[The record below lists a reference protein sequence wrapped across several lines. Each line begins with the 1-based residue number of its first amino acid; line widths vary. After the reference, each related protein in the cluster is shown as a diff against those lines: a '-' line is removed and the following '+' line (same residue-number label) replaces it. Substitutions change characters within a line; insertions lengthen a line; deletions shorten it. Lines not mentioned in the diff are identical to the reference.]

1 MSATSPRSSERAR
14 RLGQPS
20 SQRALIALTQVL
32 SLAVWFSVSAVVPS
46 MQQDLML
53 NDSTTV
59 WLTGTVQIGFV
70 VGALT
75 ATILNLSD
83 RVRPNILLGLSAVL
97 AAVCTFSVAVFAE
110 DVTVA
115 LILRFATGVCLAG
128 VYPVGMKLMASWA
141 SAAERGAAMGLLI
154 GALTLGST
162 LPHLIS
168 GFAVLPWRTVLNITA
183 AVALLGAVIAF
194 TVIRVGPHL
203 PQSSRSLNPRYLLTM
218 FAEAGPRRV
227 NLGYFGHMWKLY
239 ALWTWIPLF
248 VLNSPASPDSR
259 GYDQAM
265 IFFTLGVVGY
275 AGCRAGGRAADR
287 YGREKAA
294 VVALSISG
302 LCCLLSPLAFVAPA
316 PVLAIFCGV
325 WGASVIADS
334 GVFSAML
341 SEVADQRY
349 VGTALSAQTAIG
361 FAITVASIQLVSLI
375 ANVSSWQLAFLA
387 LVPGPLLGVIAMLR
401 FRQPAG

>member
-20 SQRALIALTQVL
+20 AQRALIALTQVL

-203 PQSSRSLNPRYLLTM
+203 PQSSRSLNPPLLQPRTVRTAQCQRPCVVDYWNQ
-218 FAEAGPRRV
+218 AE
-227 NLGYFGHMWKLY
+227 
-239 ALWTWIPLF
+239 
-248 VLNSPASPDSR
+248 
-259 GYDQAM
+259 
-265 IFFTLGVVGY
+265 TLG
-275 AGCRAGGRAADR
+275 ADD
-287 YGREKAA
+287 
-294 VVALSISG
+294 
-302 LCCLLSPLAFVAPA
+302 FVA
-316 PVLAIFCGV
+316 
-325 WGASVIADS
+325 S
-334 GVFSAML
+334 
-341 SEVADQRY
+341 
-349 VGTALSAQTAIG
+349 T
-361 FAITVASIQLVSLI
+361 
-375 ANVSSWQLAFLA
+375 
-387 LVPGPLLGVIAMLR
+387 
-401 FRQPAG
+401 